1 VNEEWRKLQ
10 VAWTPALRERFSPAH
25 RARLAQRRAE
35 KARPASLSERVALV
49 REAEDRERFHLG
61 RGEKAASV
69 GSESTRLRPAE
80 PGEVRVRR
88 YSDGRVVRIG
98 G

>member
-1 VNEEWRKLQ
+1 MNEEWRKLQ

-35 KARPASLSERVALV
+35 KARPASLSERVALA
-49 REAEDRERFHLG
+49 RQRADAERY
-61 RGEKAASV
+61 
-69 GSESTRLRPAE
+69 GSGQKVSLSSEGSRLEPAK

-88 YSDGRVVRIG
+88 HSDGRIVRI
-98 G
+98 